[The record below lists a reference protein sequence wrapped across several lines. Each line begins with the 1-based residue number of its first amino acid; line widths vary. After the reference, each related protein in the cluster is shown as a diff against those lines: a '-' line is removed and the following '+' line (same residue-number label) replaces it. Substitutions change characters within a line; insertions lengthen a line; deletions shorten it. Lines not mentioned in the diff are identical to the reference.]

1 MSANSIIHASIAV
14 HVFVLT
20 CIVCVSSQI
29 GACLRRFLWS
39 TVVPCPLRLALL
51 QRNDAIRLKEEYY
64 GFLDRIS
71 IILFFFSS
79 TLLLVDHFRQ
89 DAPEQYSLTPPYMAC
104 VQVFL
109 CWLLYVYTAL
119 ALRENVL
126 KVRLVA
132 CRVTEPTLHSSRLMH
147 LRRVWQ
153 TSSFLSS
160 LIKIAYNCTHLI
172 HSLVQEGWLG
182 VNVNCLF

>member
-1 MSANSIIHASIAV
+1 M
-14 HVFVLT
+14 
-20 CIVCVSSQI
+20 
-29 GACLRRFLWS
+29 
-39 TVVPCPLRLALL
+39 PCPLRLALL

-126 KVRLVA
+126 KVRLV
-132 CRVTEPTLHSSRLMH
+132 T
-147 LRRVWQ
+147 
-153 TSSFLSS
+153 
-160 LIKIAYNCTHLI
+160 Y
-172 HSLVQEGWLG
+172 
-182 VNVNCLF
+182 